1 MSKNNK
7 EEVVRITLRATKGEK
22 ETLEEKASQANQS
35 TNRYLID
42 TALAAPASCKRD
54 AFQLAQR
61 LIHLQRMVN
70 DIEDQMLQEKMGK
83 ECAQVWH
90 GLESLT
96 RVENTM
102 MMNP

>member
-7 EEVVRITLRATKGEK
+7 EELVRITLRATKGEK
-22 ETLEEKASQANQS
+22 ETLEEKASQANKS

-42 TALAAPASCKRD
+42 TALTAPTSCKRD

-61 LIHLQRMVN
+61 LIRLQRMVN
-70 DIEDQMLQEKMGK
+70 DIEDQMLQKKMGK